1 MEERRNEILRELD
14 RKGKVKVTDLSRE
27 FGCSE
32 VTIRNDIKAMDI
44 EGLLKR
50 THGGA
55 VKLETAET
63 ESGRYSTESLY
74 RNVAQKKQIA
84 EMAYDFLEDRDT
96 IIIDDASTSFYL
108 AREIRNH
115 PEKRIAVVTNS
126 LITGNELAGVG
137 HVELFMIGGYV
148 TGHLA
153 ATMGDVAIQNMSKF
167 HVDKAFIGVHSIN
180 FNVGLTSI
188 ATPQMEVKKAIMKA
202 AEKVYVLADSSKF
215 GGGYLSVICPTN
227 EVYKIIRDNALDVNV
242 DVCIIGVSEEESFNA
257 LKIAQDLRMN
267 NINVVINEKVNSKFN
282 ILLDDE
288 NLNKGII
295 TIKDNYTSEEINLDE
310 ADVIEYILGNI

>member
-1 MEERRNEILRELD
+1 MEERRNEILKELD
-14 RKGKVKVTDLSRE
+14 RKGRVKVTDLSKE

-55 VKLETAET
+55 VKVETETERKYSAET
-63 ESGRYSTESLY
+63 IY
-74 RNVAQKKQIA
+74 RNVTQKKQ
-84 EMAYDFLEDRDT
+84 
-96 IIIDDASTSFYL
+96 
-108 AREIRNH
+108 
-115 PEKRIAVVTNS
+115 IAVVTNS
-126 LITGNELAGVG
+126 LIAGNELAGVG

-167 HVDKAFIGVHSIN
+167 HVDKAFIGEHSIN

-227 EVYKIIRDNALDVNV
+227 EVDKIITDD
-242 DVCIIGVSEEESFNA
+242 GVSKEDIQKAKE
-257 LKIAQDLRMN
+257 LDIPLVIA
-267 NINVVINEKVNSKFN
+267 
-282 ILLDDE
+282 
-288 NLNKGII
+288 
-295 TIKDNYTSEEINLDE
+295 
-310 ADVIEYILGNI
+310 

>member
-55 VKLETAET
+55 VKLETVET

-227 EVYKIIRDNALDVNV
+227 EVYKIITDDGVSRENIRKAEELDVPLV
-242 DVCIIGVSEEESFNA
+242 
-257 LKIAQDLRMN
+257 IA
-267 NINVVINEKVNSKFN
+267 
-282 ILLDDE
+282 
-288 NLNKGII
+288 
-295 TIKDNYTSEEINLDE
+295 
-310 ADVIEYILGNI
+310 

>member
-1 MEERRNEILRELD
+1 MEERRSEILRELD
-14 RKGKVKVTDLSRE
+14 RKGKVRVADLSKE

-55 VKLETAET
+55 VKIET
-63 ESGRYSTESLY
+63 ESSSVRYSAESIY
-74 RNVAQKKQIA
+74 RNVVQKKQIA
-84 EMAYDFLEDRDT
+84 KAAYECLEDRDT

-108 AREIRNH
+108 AQEIKNH

-126 LITGNELAGVG
+126 LISGNELAGVG

-153 ATMGDVAIQNMSKF
+153 ATMGDVAIQNMEKF

-202 AEKVYVLADSSKF
+202 AERVYVLADSSKF

-227 EVYKIIRDNALDVNV
+227 EVYKIITDDGVSKENIKKAKMLDVPLV
-242 DVCIIGVSEEESFNA
+242 
-257 LKIAQDLRMN
+257 IA
-267 NINVVINEKVNSKFN
+267 
-282 ILLDDE
+282 
-288 NLNKGII
+288 
-295 TIKDNYTSEEINLDE
+295 
-310 ADVIEYILGNI
+310 

>member
-1 MEERRNEILRELD
+1 MEERRNEILKELD
-14 RKGKVKVTDLSRE
+14 RKGRVKVTDLSKE

-55 VKLETAET
+55 VKVETDVT
-63 ESGRYSTESLY
+63 
-74 RNVAQKKQIA
+74 QKKQIA
-84 EMAYDFLEDRDT
+84 EAAYEFLDDRDT

-108 AREIRNH
+108 AQEIKNH

-126 LITGNELAGVG
+126 LIAGNELAGVG

-227 EVYKIIRDNALDVNV
+227 EVDKIITDD
-242 DVCIIGVSEEESFNA
+242 GVSKEDIP
-257 LKIAQDLRMN
+257 LVIA
-267 NINVVINEKVNSKFN
+267 
-282 ILLDDE
+282 
-288 NLNKGII
+288 
-295 TIKDNYTSEEINLDE
+295 
-310 ADVIEYILGNI
+310 

>member
-1 MEERRNEILRELD
+1 MEERRNEILKELD
-14 RKGKVKVTDLSRE
+14 RKGRVKVTDLSKE

-55 VKLETAET
+55 VKVETETERKYSAET
-63 ESGRYSTESLY
+63 IY
-74 RNVAQKKQIA
+74 RNVTQKKQIA
-84 EMAYDFLEDRDT
+84 EAAYEFLDDRDT

-108 AREIRNH
+108 AQEIKNH

-126 LITGNELAGVG
+126 LIAGNELAGVG
-137 HVELFMIGGYV
+137 HVEL
-148 TGHLA
+148 L
-153 ATMGDVAIQNMSKF
+153 
-167 HVDKAFIGVHSIN
+167 
-180 FNVGLTSI
+180 I

-227 EVYKIIRDNALDVNV
+227 EVDKIITDD
-242 DVCIIGVSEEESFNA
+242 GVSKEDIQKAKE
-257 LKIAQDLRMN
+257 LDIPLVIA
-267 NINVVINEKVNSKFN
+267 
-282 ILLDDE
+282 
-288 NLNKGII
+288 
-295 TIKDNYTSEEINLDE
+295 
-310 ADVIEYILGNI
+310 

>member
-55 VKLETAET
+55 VKLESAET
-63 ESGRYSTESLY
+63 ESGRYSTESIY

-227 EVYKIIRDNALDVNV
+227 EVYKIITDDGVSRENIRKAEELDVP
-242 DVCIIGVSEEESFNA
+242 
-257 LKIAQDLRMN
+257 L
-267 NINVVINEKVNSKFN
+267 VV
-282 ILLDDE
+282 
-288 NLNKGII
+288 
-295 TIKDNYTSEEINLDE
+295 
-310 ADVIEYILGNI
+310 A

>member
-14 RKGKVKVTDLSRE
+14 RKGRVKVTDLSKE

-55 VKLETAET
+55 VKIETGTEAKGKYSAE
-63 ESGRYSTESLY
+63 SIY
-74 RNVAQKKQIA
+74 RNVVQKKQIA
-84 EMAYDFLEDRDT
+84 EAAYEFLNDRDT

-108 AREIRNH
+108 AQEIKNH

-126 LITGNELAGVG
+126 LIAGNELAGVG

-153 ATMGDVAIQNMSKF
+153 ATMGDAAIQDMSKF

-188 ATPQMEVKKAIMKA
+188 ATPQMEVKKAIIKA

-227 EVYKIIRDNALDVNV
+227 EVYKIITDDGVSKENIQKAKELDVPLV
-242 DVCIIGVSEEESFNA
+242 
-257 LKIAQDLRMN
+257 IA
-267 NINVVINEKVNSKFN
+267 
-282 ILLDDE
+282 
-288 NLNKGII
+288 
-295 TIKDNYTSEEINLDE
+295 
-310 ADVIEYILGNI
+310 

>member
-1 MEERRNEILRELD
+1 MEERRNEILKELD
-14 RKGKVKVTDLSRE
+14 RKGRVKVTDLSKE

-55 VKLETAET
+55 VKVETETERKYSAET
-63 ESGRYSTESLY
+63 IY
-74 RNVAQKKQIA
+74 RNVTQKKQIA
-84 EMAYDFLEDRDT
+84 EAAYEFLDDRDT

-108 AREIRNH
+108 AQEIKNH

-126 LITGNELAGVG
+126 LIAGNELAGVG
-137 HVELFMIGGYV
+137 HVEL
-148 TGHLA
+148 
-153 ATMGDVAIQNMSKF
+153 
-167 HVDKAFIGVHSIN
+167 
-180 FNVGLTSI
+180 SI

-227 EVYKIIRDNALDVNV
+227 EVDKIITDDGVSKENIQKAKELDVPLV
-242 DVCIIGVSEEESFNA
+242 
-257 LKIAQDLRMN
+257 IA
-267 NINVVINEKVNSKFN
+267 
-282 ILLDDE
+282 
-288 NLNKGII
+288 
-295 TIKDNYTSEEINLDE
+295 
-310 ADVIEYILGNI
+310 

>member
-63 ESGRYSTESLY
+63 ENGRYSTESLY

-148 TGHLA
+148 TG
-153 ATMGDVAIQNMSKF
+153 
-167 HVDKAFIGVHSIN
+167 
-180 FNVGLTSI
+180 TSCGNNGGCGN
-188 ATPQMEVKKAIMKA
+188 PEYVK
-202 AEKVYVLADSSKF
+202 VPC
-215 GGGYLSVICPTN
+215 G
-227 EVYKIIRDNALDVNV
+227 
-242 DVCIIGVSEEESFNA
+242 
-257 LKIAQDLRMN
+257 
-267 NINVVINEKVNSKFN
+267 
-282 ILLDDE
+282 
-288 NLNKGII
+288 
-295 TIKDNYTSEEINLDE
+295 
-310 ADVIEYILGNI
+310 

>member
-1 MEERRNEILRELD
+1 MEERRNEILKELD
-14 RKGKVKVTDLSRE
+14 RKGRVKVTDLSKE

-55 VKLETAET
+55 VKVETETERKYSAET
-63 ESGRYSTESLY
+63 IY
-74 RNVAQKKQIA
+74 RNVTQK
-84 EMAYDFLEDRDT
+84 
-96 IIIDDASTSFYL
+96 
-108 AREIRNH
+108 
-115 PEKRIAVVTNS
+115 KRIAVVTNS
-126 LITGNELAGVG
+126 LIAGNELAGVG

-227 EVYKIIRDNALDVNV
+227 EVYKIITDD
-242 DVCIIGVSEEESFNA
+242 GVSKE
-257 LKIAQDLRMN
+257 
-267 NINVVINEKVNSKFN
+267 NVSKAK
-282 ILLDDE
+282 E
-288 NLNKGII
+288 
-295 TIKDNYTSEEINLDE
+295 
-310 ADVIEYILGNI
+310 LGVPLVVA